1 VSLIESGTPRRYVPA
16 VLRFLLTRHGQSEW
30 NAAGRWQGQADPGL
44 SEVGRRQAGLAATRL
59 GSVDAIVASDLER
72 AQHTATIISDLL
84 GVGPVLVEGD
94 LRERDAGEWSG
105 LTKAEIERDW
115 PGYLADRHRP
125 PGFED
130 EEPFLDRVLAGIG
143 RIHQRLGGGDVLAV
157 THGGV
162 IYAIERHLGAG
173 FERIPNLGARWI
185 IDYGDSLELGDRL
198 VLIDPEDATVPDQ
211 L

>member
-1 VSLIESGTPRRYVPA
+1 MTDRYVPA
-16 VLRFLLTRHGQSEW
+16 VLRLLLARHGQSEW
-30 NAAGRWQGQADPGL
+30 NAVGRWQGQADPAL
-44 SEVGRRQAGLAATRL
+44 SDVGRRQAGLAAERL

-72 AQHTATIISDLL
+72 AQHTAAIISELL
-84 GVGPVLVEGD
+84 GEGPVLVEGA

-105 LTKAEIERDW
+105 LTKAEIEQEW
-115 PGYLADRHRP
+115 PGYLDDRQRP
-125 PGFED
+125 PGFEE
-130 EEPFLDRVLAGIG
+130 EEPFLERILAAIG
-143 RIHQRLGGGDVLAV
+143 RIHERVEGGDVLAV

-185 IDYGDSLELGDRL
+185 TVDGDGLALGERF
-198 VLIDPEDATVPDQ
+198 VLIDPHDATVPDQ